1 MMLRLLPAAL
11 ALSLCGTV
19 QAGDGV
25 TLATGIDYSSGRYGS
40 DTTTEIFAVPVSA
53 TWTHGAL
60 TARVSVPWLRVSGDP
75 DVLPGLGG
83 VDNTN
88 PLGRGRLPLIGDVGQ
103 PPATQRERG
112 TASGVG
118 DVTTTLTW
126 SQPLGAKAGVDVGV
140 NAKIATADEDKGLG
154 TGANDYGAALDLYR
168 DFGGTVLF
176 GGVGH
181 TRLGDSRYID
191 LDRVN
196 SANVGVSRPVGDGRW
211 GAMFEHRTA
220 SVSGRED
227 RREATLFYALP
238 NASGGRLQVY
248 ARHGLTDGSP
258 DWGAG
263 VSISRG
269 F

>member
-1 MMLRLLPAAL
+1 MILRLIPAAL
-11 ALSLCGTV
+11 ALSVCGTAH
-19 QAGDGV
+19 AGDGL
-25 TLATGIDYSSGRYGS
+25 TLATGLDYSSGRYGS
-40 DTTTEIFAVPVSA
+40 DTTTEIFAVPVTA
-53 TWTHGAL
+53 TWTRGAL

-75 DVLPGLGG
+75 NVLPGLGG

-103 PPATQRERG
+103 PPGQRERG
-112 TASGVG
+112 SAAGVG
-118 DVTTTLTW
+118 DVTTALTW
-126 SQPLGAKAGVDVGV
+126 SQALGAKAGIDVGV

-168 DFGGTVLF
+168 SFDGTVLF

-196 SANVGVSRPVGDGRW
+196 SANVGVSQRVGDGRM
-211 GAMFEHRTA
+211 GAMFEHRTS

-227 RREATLFYALP
+227 RREATVFYALP

-248 ARHGLTDGSP
+248 ARHGFTDGSP
-258 DWGAG
+258 EWGAG
-263 VSISRG
+263 ISISRG